1 MENAV
6 VDREKRP
13 QTQSKVVSVLH
24 LAHRKED
31 KGLAL
36 FPIGIRYNKELAEL
50 RKGDY
55 IQFQSGEKREVIS
68 VALMNINSAIAEQ
81 MSRYIYGH
89 TISRVCAQW
98 GVNAVAEGYP
108 RDAISKDQC
117 IQIHY
122 KIDSKI

>member
-1 MENAV
+1 MDN
-6 VDREKRP
+6 DS
-13 QTQSKVVSVLH
+13 QTYTRYIRQPRTVSVLH
-24 LAHRKED
+24 MSHRKED

-36 FPIGIRYNKELAEL
+36 FPVGTRYNKELTEL
-50 RKGDY
+50 RKGDF

-68 VALMNINSAIAEQ
+68 VALMNVHSAIAEQ

-89 TISRVCAQW
+89 SISRVWAQW
-98 GVNAVAEGYP
+98 GSNAVVEGHP

-122 KIDSKI
+122 KI